1 MECHSIRDTRLFR
14 ISFCRN
20 QSGIRHA
27 NNQISVYRIRLCQ
40 CLSRNNSCMIDINI
54 INHTVHSCEIYI
66 FKNTSCLLLRIDR
79 HGFIRFHSMFC
90 EAYNFSRLYISYEFS
105 ANGSN
110 RTAFG
115 SKEICIISLSDTERF
130 QSERISCS
138 DQFSRRGNNQRIC
151 TFDLLHRIFHRVF
164 CLLYIQTFSGN
175 MICNHFRI
183 NRCLENCAC
192 VLQFMAKLDC
202 IGQVTIMCD
211 RKNPFHI
218 INNQRHRIFCSGTA
232 RRRIS
237 DMSDTKISLQFLK
250 RLFIEYFIYQ
260 SKAFLGMYFPL
271 SICIRHRNTTAFL
284 SSVLQCKKSIINRWC
299 NISAIHIIG
308 SKHTAFF
315 TQSCCYFFKF
325 THKCRLH
332 SFQIFHLSKL
342 SLKSILLY

>member
-1 MECHSIRDTRLFR
+1 
-14 ISFCRN
+14 
-20 QSGIRHA
+20 
-27 NNQISVYRIRLCQ
+27 
-40 CLSRNNSCMIDINI
+40 
-54 INHTVHSCEIYI
+54 
-66 FKNTSCLLLRIDR
+66 
-79 HGFIRFHSMFC
+79 MFC

-211 RKNPFHI
+211 RKNSFHI
-218 INNQRHRIFCSGTA
+218 I
-232 RRRIS
+232 
-237 DMSDTKISLQFLK
+237 
-250 RLFIEYFIYQ
+250 IYQ
-260 SKAFLGMYFPL
+260 SKAFLGMYFSL

-284 SSVLQCKKSIINRWC
+284 SSVLQCKKSIINGWC

>member
-1 MECHSIRDTRLFR
+1 
-14 ISFCRN
+14 
-20 QSGIRHA
+20 
-27 NNQISVYRIRLCQ
+27 
-40 CLSRNNSCMIDINI
+40 
-54 INHTVHSCEIYI
+54 
-66 FKNTSCLLLRIDR
+66 
-79 HGFIRFHSMFC
+79 MFC

-211 RKNPFHI
+211 RKNSFHI

-260 SKAFLGMYFPL
+260 SKAFLGMYFSL

-284 SSVLQCKKSIINRWC
+284 SSVLQCKKSIINGWC